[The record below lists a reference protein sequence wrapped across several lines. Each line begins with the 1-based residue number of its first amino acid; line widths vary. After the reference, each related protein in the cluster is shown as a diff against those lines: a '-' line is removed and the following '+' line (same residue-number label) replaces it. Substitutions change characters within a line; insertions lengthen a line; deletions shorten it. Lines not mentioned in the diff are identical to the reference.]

1 MVFGITHETILIR
14 LDQVHTYLFIIP
26 RYKAFD
32 NFWFSSCLNSRMVFY
47 LQILIAFSYL
57 QYLKYPAR
65 CTNRNYDA
73 ANFRLLSFS

>member
-32 NFWFSSCLNSRMVFY
+32 NSWFSSFLNSRMVFY

-57 QYLKYPAR
+57 QYLKYPAWQ
-65 CTNRNYDA
+65 CTEKSLW
-73 ANFRLLSFS
+73 FV